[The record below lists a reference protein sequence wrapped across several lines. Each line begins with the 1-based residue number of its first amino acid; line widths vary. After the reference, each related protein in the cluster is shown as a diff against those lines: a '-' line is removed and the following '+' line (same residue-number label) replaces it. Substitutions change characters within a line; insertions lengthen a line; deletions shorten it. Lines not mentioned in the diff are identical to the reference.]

1 MSTTIPDAPRAQRTL
16 DMNRRLP
23 LTLMAMVCLL
33 WFTAYAASA
42 ADEAP
47 PQAGVLQDL
56 RGVITARPE
65 TGDPRSV
72 PKDGPIF
79 VSDTITTGPA
89 DKGKIVFA
97 DDSVLEVGPDSE
109 VRIADFAY
117 DTTDRDNY
125 RQGIKMA
132 KGLFRYATGR
142 IVAHD
147 PDKLKIESPLA
158 SIGIRGTTTDHMIK
172 VQEIEKDGKPQRV
185 VESELHALRQSKA
198 KTEVVVT
205 HMDKP
210 VSLKKP
216 DAAAAVAPKKP
227 TVTRPL
233 TEDEKKTFAD
243 IPLSPAPFDPR
254 PGLSFTGGGQ

>member
-1 MSTTIPDAPRAQRTL
+1 MKRHILLSLAATAWL
-16 DMNRRLP
+16 W
-23 LTLMAMVCLL
+23 CLA
-33 WFTAYAASA
+33 TPSSPAS
-42 ADEAP
+42 DEAP
-47 PQAGVLQDL
+47 PQAGVLEDL
-56 RGVITARPE
+56 RGVVTARPE
-65 TGDPRSV
+65 NGQPRNV
-72 PKDGPIF
+72 AKDGPVF

-109 VRIADFAY
+109 VRIAEFAY
-117 DTTDRDNY
+117 DTSDRDNF

-142 IVAHD
+142 IVAHN
-147 PDKLKIESPLA
+147 PDHLKIESPLA

-172 VQEIEKDGKPQRV
+172 VQETVVDGRPERV
-185 VESELHALRQSKA
+185 VETELHALRQSKN

-205 HMDKP
+205 HLSKP

-216 DAAAAVAPKKP
+216 DAAASLVPKKP
-227 TVTRPL
+227 AVTRPL
-233 TEDEKKTFAD
+233 TEDEKKIFAD

>member
-1 MSTTIPDAPRAQRTL
+1 MTRYLLAALLATILCSMP
-16 DMNRRLP
+16 LP
-23 LTLMAMVCLL
+23 
-33 WFTAYAASA
+33 AALA

-47 PQAGVLQDL
+47 AQAGVVEDL
-56 RGVITARPE
+56 RGVITARTQE
-65 TGDPRSV
+65 GQPRSV
-72 PKDGPIF
+72 PKDGPIY
-79 VSDTITTGPA
+79 VTDTVTTGPA

-97 DDSVLEVGPDSE
+97 DNSVLEVGPDSE
-109 VRIADFAY
+109 VRIAEFAY
-117 DTTDRDNY
+117 DTKDSENF
-125 RQGIKMA
+125 RQGLRMA

-172 VQEIEKDGKPQRV
+172 IQEVEKDGKIERV
-185 VESELHALRQSKA
+185 VESELHALRESKS

-205 HMDKP
+205 HMDRP

-216 DAAAAVAPKKP
+216 DAAASVAPKKP

-233 TEDEKKTFAD
+233 SEDEKKMFAD
-243 IPLSPAPFDPR
+243 IPLAPAPFDPR
-254 PGLSFTGGGQ
+254 PGRSLTGGGQ